1 MDRSKR
7 TPDEDDDFAVLYEL
21 GAQFADV
28 DPEEIEREVAKAVAE
43 VRAENRRREGKAR
56 SA

>member
-7 TPDEDDDFAVLYEL
+7 TPDEDDDFAVLYEI

>member
-1 MDRSKR
+1 MNKSER
-7 TPDEDDDFAVLYEL
+7 TSEEDDAFAVLYEI
-21 GAQFADV
+21 GEQFADI

>member
-1 MDRSKR
+1 MDKSERM
-7 TPDEDDDFAVLYEL
+7 PDREDDFAVLYEI

-28 DPEEIEREVAKAVAE
+28 DPEEIEREVAKALAE
-43 VRAENRRREGKAR
+43 VRAEDRRREERAR